1 MHSRALGAAGVV
13 RNAGAPDIGDS
24 DDEIEQPLIALDDM
38 ENLFGVD
45 DLLADPQ
52 EQDDF
57 VGSQSGKSREE
68 LRASCKLYKLS
79 TRGSN
84 ADLAARVEEKLREE
98 AALIGDSS
106 SEEDGDDCT
115 C

>member
-1 MHSRALGAAGVV
+1 M
-13 RNAGAPDIGDS
+13 
-24 DDEIEQPLIALDDM
+24 
-38 ENLFGVD
+38 D

-52 EQDDF
+52 EQDDQF

-79 TRGSN
+79 TRGSK

-106 SEEDGDDCT
+106 SEDEFSQFVFCRRYCASEYVGILFLCT
-115 C
+115 KNWYKLWYR